1 MKTQWGEVIIAKTH
15 PLAQCPNGF
24 RMSSHLQEVITY
36 LGCEYVFEEASGVLE
51 KLLGVEVSAKQI
63 QKVSEHVGQLLEEEA
78 QQPDKPIASQLEASQ
93 EIYTYVQL
101 DGSMVLT
108 REEKWKEVKL
118 GRIFQIPIQEAYA
131 KKHPKIHHSE
141 YVAYLGEAATF
152 VNRLDRHI
160 PRVQCPIFIA
170 DGAGWIWDWVEKHYP
185 KAVQILD
192 FYHAMHYAWDFAKVA
207 FNNPL
212 HQKSWIEA
220 VKNLLLDN
228 RIGYLLRHFQVLKT
242 RLQAEALVKLE
253 RLHTY
258 YQRNQDRMYYGFYRE
273 KKLLI
278 GSGAIE
284 SAHREVIQH
293 RLKRSGQRWS
303 KVGVQQMVQLRVSKK
318 SNQWNKVIHIAQYGK
333 IAA

>member
-1 MKTQWGEVIIAKTH
+1 MD
-15 PLAQCPNGF
+15 
-24 RMSSHLQEVITY
+24 
-36 LGCEYVFEEASGVLE
+36 
-51 KLLGVEVSAKQI
+51 VSAKQI
-63 QKVSEHVGQLLEEEA
+63 QKVSEHYGQLLEQEA
-78 QQPDKPIASQLEASQ
+78 GQQDKPISTQLEVSQ
-93 EIYTYVQL
+93 EVYSYVQL
-101 DGSMVLT
+101 DGSMLLT

-131 KKHPKIHHSE
+131 KKHPKIEHSA
-141 YVAYLGEAATF
+141 YVAYVGDSSRF
-152 VNRLDRHI
+152 VKRLEKHI

-170 DGAGWIWDWVEKHYP
+170 DGAPWIWDWVEKQYP
-185 KAVQILD
+185 NAVQILD
-192 FYHAMHYAWDFAKVA
+192 FYHAMQYAWDFAKVA

-212 HQKSWIEA
+212 HQKSWTEA
-220 VKNLLLDN
+220 VKNLLLN
-228 RIGYLLRHFQVLKT
+228 NPIGYLLRHFQQLKT
-242 RLQAEALVKLE
+242 RVQGEALAKLE
-253 RLHTY
+253 RLSGY

-303 KVGVQQMVQLRVSKK
+303 KMGAQQIVQLRVSKK
-318 SNQWNKVIHIAQYGK
+318 SNPWNKVISIAQYGK